1 MEFDSLAELKTYSNS
16 IDVSNKKIRKL
27 YQSLLLQVLAVIIAT
42 YSIVYIEGMI
52 IANSAILDDIIMET
66 ILIAAVPLT
75 YIGMLKEI
83 YEDMKRKKQ
92 KTPTNP

>member
-1 MEFDSLAELKTYSNS
+1 MEFDSLVELKTYSNS